1 MKAFRTAHLL
11 LCAALL
17 GLASPAVA
25 DPPPQSPGQLLLLL
39 NGTPSKLGTL
49 VSAAGAT
56 VSNSTTGT
64 PFTVTV
70 GGVYLAWCDADVY
83 FNAAGGTA
91 VVAATSANAGQ
102 PLVAKERHWWVA
114 TSDAISAIGS
124 AAFNCA
130 VFRMK

>member
-1 MKAFRTAHLL
+1 MRAFRSAHLL
-11 LCAALL
+11 LCVALL
-17 GLASPAVA
+17 GLATPALG

-64 PFTVTV
+64 PFATVVV
-70 GGVYLAWCDADVY
+70 GGVYLIWCDADVY
-83 FNAAGGTA
+83 FNANGGTA

-102 PLVAKERHWWVA
+102 PLTAKERHWWVA
-114 TSDAISAIGS
+114 TSDAI
-124 AAFNCA
+124 
-130 VFRMK
+130 FRMK